1 MNHKMNLTLIALALA
16 AGVLTTSAQTLL
28 WSDTTFLLGPTEWNT
43 GGFPGILYNTN
54 EQLTVSENFLGP
66 AQTNNLLATHVPAGN
81 FLPNAGP
88 LPDQQTLEVR
98 ADLVSAT
105 QNDVWAGIAL
115 NWAAPALGS
124 GYQLFKDEDEI
135 GLMKF
140 YNGATSFAWFFY
152 TNQPVKNQNV
162 TLVLAFTRDGSNVKI
177 TSRVLDKDNANA
189 VLFERTVTDT
199 PQADTVLPNRA
210 VRGGIS
216 MADPP
221 GTSWPAVLAPAAVE
235 LTMSWMDPLQAPQHP
250 AQVIFDNLEVWQY
263 KTPDLDIQ
271 KAVVLSWPVTAAQF
285 VVVSAPGVNG
295 PWETVPDPW
304 LRTNATQIQMSVSAT
319 DSMRLFRLRFAP

>member
-1 MNHKMNLTLIALALA
+1 MSRMRSLSFTALTLA
-16 AGVLTTSAQTLL
+16 AGVSAVSAQTLL

-43 GGFPGILYNTN
+43 GGFQGSLYNTN
-54 EQLTVSENFLGP
+54 QQLTVTENFFGP
-66 AQTNNLLATHVPAGN
+66 AQTNSLLATHVPAGH

-88 LPDQQTLEVR
+88 LPDQQTIEVR

-177 TSRVLDKDNANA
+177 ASRVLDKDNANA

-263 KTPDLDIQ
+263 ESPQLTITN
-271 KAVVLSWPVTAAQF
+271 AVVVSWPVPQGQF
-285 VVVSAPGVNG
+285 VLESAPSLDG
-295 PWETVPDPW
+295 PWAPVADPW
-304 LRTNATQIQMSVSAT
+304 MRTNNGRFEVSVLASA
-319 DSMRLFRLRFAP
+319 SMQVFRLRLTP

>member
-1 MNHKMNLTLIALALA
+1 MNRKMNLTLIALALA

-43 GGFPGILYNTN
+43 GGFQGSLYNTN
-54 EQLTVSENFLGP
+54 QQLTVTENFFGP
-66 AQTNNLLATHVPAGN
+66 AQTNNLLATHVPAGH

-177 TSRVLDKDNANA
+177 ASRVLDKDNGNA

-235 LTMSWMDPLQAPQHP
+235 LTMSWMDPLQAPQHL
-250 AQVIFDNLEVWQY
+250 AQVIYDNLEVWQY
-263 KTPDLDIQ
+263 QTPQLNIQ
-271 KAVVLSWPVTAAQF
+271 NAVVLSWPLGQGQF
-285 VVVSAPGVNG
+285 VLVSAPSVDG
-295 PWETVPDPW
+295 PWNPVPNLW
-304 LRTNATQIQMSVSAT
+304 CRTNNAQIEASIRAT
-319 DSMRLFRLRFAP
+319 DSMQFFRLRFAP